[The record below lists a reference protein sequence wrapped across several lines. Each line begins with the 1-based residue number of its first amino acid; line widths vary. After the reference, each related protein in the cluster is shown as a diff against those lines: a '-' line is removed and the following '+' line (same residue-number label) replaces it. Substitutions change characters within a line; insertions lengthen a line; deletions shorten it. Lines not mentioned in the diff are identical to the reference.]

1 MGLEGATRPPAYLS
15 PQWCTALSLWLA
27 LPTLGYSLIFVPL
40 LWVIQHDRTATRLAR
55 LRLELEEVSRRDIT
69 CQNMVLPPQGA
80 PSHPWE
86 ANRFRPCKHT
96 GKDSADPPQTLPLR
110 R

>member
-69 CQNMVLPPQGA
+69 CQNSGSATAGRPIPPLGSEPFPA
-80 PSHPWE
+80 
-86 ANRFRPCKHT
+86 
-96 GKDSADPPQTLPLR
+96 L
-110 R
+110 

>member
-27 LPTLGYSLIFVPL
+27 LPTLGYSLIFV
-40 LWVIQHDRTATRLAR
+40 T

-69 CQNMVLPPQGA
+69 CQNSGSATAGRPIPPLGSEPFPA
-80 PSHPWE
+80 
-86 ANRFRPCKHT
+86 
-96 GKDSADPPQTLPLR
+96 L
-110 R
+110 